1 MSPIVLIATDGSAC
15 ESSKL
20 DLRFPKVHYL
30 GLDEALVL
38 FERAMLEQTDLQV
51 EAAQS
56 RRFAQNFAH
65 HAYIRTPATLFAG
78 PDLLVMEYVQG

>member
-1 MSPIVLIATDGSAC
+1 M
-15 ESSKL
+15 L

-38 FERAMLEQTDLQV
+38 FERTMLEQTDLQV

-65 HAYIRTPATLFAG
+65 HAYIRTPAHRLPEVFLLARFCLPEAAALRIFA
-78 PDLLVMEYVQG
+78 